1 MVKKKKK
8 EEAVFDTIDIA
19 KSTAKKETPVKTDAK
34 VSKDN
39 WEIKDRTYY
48 LRDGLSPLTYTI
60 NSRGIYWF
68 DEEKGYERELKY
80 TVNQKTPF
88 VDEFKG
94 DAILGHIT
102 FNDGVLNVPKEKQT
116 LQKLLSLYHPQKGR
130 LFNEFDPVETAVDEL
145 QDIEIEIEALNVAKN
160 LDIDLAEA
168 VLRVEQGNK
177 VSNMTSKEIKRDVLL
192 YAKNNPSLFLELAN
206 DDNVQLRNFGIK
218 AVEAGLLKLS
228 ADNRTFNWGSNN
240 RKIMTVPFDEH
251 PYSALAAFFK
261 TDEGLEI
268 YKNIEKRL
276 Q

>member
-1 MVKKKKK
+1 MAKKKKK

-145 QDIEIEIEALNVAKN
+145 QDIEVEIEALNVAKN

>member
-1 MVKKKKK
+1 MAKKKKK

-80 TVNQKTPF
+80 TMNQKTPF

-102 FNDGVLNVPKEKQT
+102 FNDGVLSVPKEKQT

-192 YAKNNPSLFLELAN
+192 YAKKNPVLFLELAN

>member
-1 MVKKKKK
+1 MEKKKKK

-102 FNDGVLNVPKEKQT
+102 FNDGTLNVPKEKQT

>member
-1 MVKKKKK
+1 MAKKKKK

-102 FNDGVLNVPKEKQT
+102 FNDGVLSVPKEKQT

-268 YKNIEKRL
+268 YKNIQKRL
-276 Q
+276 K

>member
-1 MVKKKKK
+1 MAKKKKK

-102 FNDGVLNVPKEKQT
+102 FNDGTLNVPKEKQT

-228 ADNRTFNWGSNN
+228 ADNRTFNWGSND

>member
-1 MVKKKKK
+1 MAKKKKK
-8 EEAVFDTIDIA
+8 EEAVFNTIDIA
-19 KSTAKKETPVKTDAK
+19 KSTATKETPVKTDAK

-102 FNDGVLNVPKEKQT
+102 FNDGTLNVPKEKQT

>member
-1 MVKKKKK
+1 MAKKKKK

-102 FNDGVLNVPKEKQT
+102 FNDGTLNVPKEKQT

-177 VSNMTSKEIKRDVLL
+177 VSTMTSKEIKRDVLL

>member
-1 MVKKKKK
+1 MAKKKKK
-8 EEAVFDTIDIA
+8 EEAVFNTIDIA
-19 KSTAKKETPVKTDAK
+19 KSTATKETPVKTDAK
-34 VSKDN
+34 VSKDT

-68 DEEKGYERELKY
+68 DEEKGYERELKH
-80 TVNQKTPF
+80 TMNQKTPF

-102 FNDGVLNVPKEKQT
+102 FIDGVLNVPKEKQT

-130 LFNEFDPVETAVDEL
+130 LFNEF
-145 QDIEIEIEALNVAKN
+145 
-160 LDIDLAEA
+160 DIDLAEA

-228 ADNRTFNWGSNN
+228 ADNRTFNWGSND

>member
-1 MVKKKKK
+1 MAKKKKK

-192 YAKNNPSLFLELAN
+192 YAKKNPSLFLELAN

>member
-1 MVKKKKK
+1 MAKKKKK

-80 TVNQKTPF
+80 TMNQKTPF

-102 FNDGVLNVPKEKQT
+102 FNDGVLSVPKEKQT

>member
-1 MVKKKKK
+1 MAKKKKK

-102 FNDGVLNVPKEKQT
+102 FIDGVLNVPKEKQT

>member
-1 MVKKKKK
+1 MAKKKKK

-102 FNDGVLNVPKEKQT
+102 FNDGVLSVPKEKQT

-168 VLRVEQGNK
+168 VLRVRMNQK
-177 VSNMTSKEIKRDVLL
+177 VSEMTSKEIKRDVLVF
-192 YAKNNPSLFLELAN
+192 AKKDPKLFLDLVN
-206 DDNVQLRNFGIK
+206 DENVELRNVGIK
-218 AVEAGLLKLS
+218 AVEVGLLTLS
-228 ADNRTFNWGSNN
+228 GDNRTFHWGSNK